1 MTRSLTGRAV
11 LVTGLV
17 AVVAVLITAIV
28 ALPVALRAANSDTRR
43 ALAGSADL
51 AARAMTTVLDTP
63 AAQAREEN
71 RTRNIVAALRAEGIE
86 AVVIRDGRP
95 GRPGLPQWVV
105 DEVAA
110 GRPVSDR
117 LLWEGRLVLAEGRP
131 AGGAEASGTG
141 IVLIAPATVGAGV
154 ILSRLWLAL
163 AAGLVAGTVAGV
175 LLARRLSAPLRQAAA
190 AARRISAGDRTVRLA
205 PTAPAEVAAVG
216 AALNDLATALDTSE
230 RRQRAF
236 LTSISHE
243 LRTPLTTMKGYA
255 EALADGVIGGDDEAR
270 RAGATMLAEGERL
283 DRLVEDLLALA
294 RLEADDFPLEIVAV
308 DVVRVAT
315 DAAQSWRPRCAAV
328 GVPLLVEV
336 PPHPVLAR
344 TDPGRLRQVLDGLL
358 ENALRVV
365 PQGAPVVIAVAGTPG
380 ATIEVRDG
388 GPGFTDEDLA
398 VAFERGALYERYK
411 GVRKVGSGLGLALA
425 HRLVSRLGGR
435 MAAGHAPEGGARMT
449 VLLPG

>member
-1 MTRSLTGRAV
+1 
-11 LVTGLV
+11 
-17 AVVAVLITAIV
+17 
-28 ALPVALRAANSDTRR
+28 
-43 ALAGSADL
+43 
-51 AARAMTTVLDTP
+51 
-63 AAQAREEN
+63 
-71 RTRNIVAALRAEGIE
+71 
-86 AVVIRDGRP
+86 
-95 GRPGLPQWVV
+95 
-105 DEVAA
+105 
-110 GRPVSDR
+110 
-117 LLWEGRLVLAEGRP
+117 
-131 AGGAEASGTG
+131 
-141 IVLIAPATVGAGV
+141 VLIAPATVGAGV

-315 DAAQSWRPRCAAV
+315 DAAQSWRPRCAGV